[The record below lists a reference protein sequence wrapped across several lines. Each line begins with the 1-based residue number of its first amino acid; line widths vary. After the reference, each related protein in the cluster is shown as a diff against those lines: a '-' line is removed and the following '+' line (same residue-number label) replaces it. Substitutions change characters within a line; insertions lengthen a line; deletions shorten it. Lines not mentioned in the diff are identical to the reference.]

1 MTQIHHPV
9 SARHDDEVLHFWAA
23 LALQQQKAEEAIR
36 RYLCDKAQ
44 QATPY
49 PGSGA
54 ENNHEPLE

>member
-54 ENNHEPLE
+54 